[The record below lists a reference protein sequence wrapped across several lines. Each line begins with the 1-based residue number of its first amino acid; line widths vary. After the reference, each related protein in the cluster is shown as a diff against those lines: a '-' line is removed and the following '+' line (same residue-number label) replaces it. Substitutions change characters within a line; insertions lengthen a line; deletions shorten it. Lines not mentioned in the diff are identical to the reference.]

1 MEHYASGDEVLLI
14 NSIEKEE
21 ENADESDTVQQI
33 KKLLE
38 TRVRPA
44 VVIKWS
50 SIMFIQTE
58 DTPNPLTIKFLPG
71 KQVMKSGTADF
82 RKKELSENSPLASR
96 LFEVEGVDGVF
107 LGSDFISVTK
117 KKDEEWFS
125 LKPSILGKIMEH
137 YASGDEVLLINSIE
151 KEEENA
157 DESDTVQQIKKLLE
171 TRVRP
176 AVVIK
181 WSSIMFIQTE
191 DTPNPLTIKFLPG
204 KQVMKSGTADF
215 RKKELSENS
224 PLASRLFEV
233 EGVDGVFLG
242 SDFISVTKKKDE
254 EWFSLKPS
262 ILGKIM
268 EHYASGDEVLILN
281 SIEKEEDNADESDT
295 VQQIKKLL
303 ETRVRTAVAMDG
315 GDIQFESFEDGI
327 VTLLMK
333 GACSGCPSS
342 TATLKMGIENM
353 LRHYIPE
360 VQEVRASGM

>member
-1 MEHYASGDEVLLI
+1 MIAS
-14 NSIEKEE
+14 
-21 ENADESDTVQQI
+21 
-33 KKLLE
+33 
-38 TRVRPA
+38 
-44 VVIKWS
+44 KWRF
-50 SIMFIQTE
+50 IMFIQTE

-71 KQVMKSGTADF
+71 KEVMKSGTADF

-117 KKDEEWFS
+117 K
-125 LKPSILGKIMEH
+125 
-137 YASGDEVLLINSIE
+137 
-151 KEEENA
+151 
-157 DESDTVQQIKKLLE
+157 Q
-171 TRVRP
+171 
-176 AVVIK
+176 
-181 WSSIMFIQTE
+181 
-191 DTPNPLTIKFLPG
+191 
-204 KQVMKSGTADF
+204 
-215 RKKELSENS
+215 
-224 PLASRLFEV
+224 
-233 EGVDGVFLG
+233 
-242 SDFISVTKKKDE
+242 DE

-281 SIEKEEDNADESDT
+281 STEKEENNADESDT
-295 VQQIKKLL
+295 VKQIKTLL
-303 ETRVRTAVAMDG
+303 ETRVRPAVAMDG